1 MIRAICNCITIKS
14 SIAKSVIIQ
23 MASLIIG
30 YGIIAVFALVGD
42 LEMITAVHI
51 ILYQLLWTF
60 LVLLVPNLKK
70 L

>member
-1 MIRAICNCITIKS
+1 
-14 SIAKSVIIQ
+14 